1 MSEIIICDT
10 NVAIHLAII
19 CPSVLLKPPHNCKIV
34 IHSIV
39 KTELHRLNKDPEK
52 AKRLGDIFKFLL
64 QNVNSYSQLIMPD
77 NEKKR
82 KDHSRLI
89 KFEEGLPSTNT
100 APSSHYDRE
109 LLILAKKNS
118 KKLLTNDR
126 KLHQLSSA
134 FIGADKTWRTG
145 DALSNLLSIQAL
157 TQADVQSGLDK
168 LKPYNEH
175 LCSECTILLKSLGL
189 TV

>member
-1 MSEIIICDT
+1 MSEVIICDT

-19 CPSVLLKPPHNCKIV
+19 CPGVLLKPPDNCKIV

-39 KTELHRLNKDPEK
+39 KTELHKLSKDPEK
-52 AKRLGDIFKFLL
+52 VQRLGDIFNFLL

-77 NEKKR
+77 NEKRR

-118 KKLLTNDR
+118 KKLLTNDK

-145 DALSNLLSIQAL
+145 DALSTLLGIQAL
-157 TQADVQSGLDK
+157 NKIDVQNGLNK
-168 LKPYNEH
+168 LKPYNEY
-175 LCSECTILLKSLGL
+175 LCTECATLLKNLGL
-189 TV
+189 TI